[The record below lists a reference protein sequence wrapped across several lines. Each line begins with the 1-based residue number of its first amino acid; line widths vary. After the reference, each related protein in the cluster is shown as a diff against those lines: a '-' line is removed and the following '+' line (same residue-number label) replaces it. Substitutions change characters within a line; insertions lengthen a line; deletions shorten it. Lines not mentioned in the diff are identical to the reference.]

1 MSGNRRLKMIAGHLA
16 QPKEVVV
23 TPQNCA
29 GNSENPDSKM
39 PGKQDDIKW
48 NGWGYSDSRFE
59 YKDGQAQ
66 FTGSR
71 YVLGG
76 QTFPKLWEWFIN
88 KCHAD
93 VNHTS
98 PSKPLPDPS
107 SLPDAQINEPF
118 LTCIRKS
125 GMQHTLDPHS
135 RLFHGH
141 GHTCHEIFE
150 LRHGSL
156 RRIPDIVIWPSCHKD
171 VEEIVHLAVEHN
183 VCIIP
188 FGGGTSVSN
197 ALECPDTEKRMI
209 VSLDMTKMK
218 RILWVDEENLVAHI
232 EAGIIG
238 QELEQQLNARGLC
251 VGHEPDSLEFSS
263 LGGWVATRASGMKK
277 NIYGNIEDIVVRVR
291 MVTPRGTVEKSC
303 QVPRMSSG
311 PDIHHFILGSEGT
324 LGVVTEVSLRIRP
337 LPECRV
343 YGSIVFPTFDIG
355 VMCVREIAKQ
365 RCAPASIRLMDNEQ
379 FIFGQALKPK
389 GDSYFK
395 SFLDGLKALY
405 LTKFKGFDPHQLCVA
420 TLLFEGGKQEVAAQQ
435 RRIYEIASQFR
446 GIPAGEENGKRGYML
461 TFVIAYLRDLGFDY
475 HFLAESFETSVPWD
489 RVSDLCRNV
498 KETLVRK
505 CGELGVK
512 HPPLATCR
520 VTQTYD
526 AGACVY
532 FYFGFVYY
540 GLANP
545 LETYDEVETAARDEV
560 LANGGSLSHHHG
572 VGKLRKKWLPQT
584 VSNVGIEMLHS
595 VKKAIDPQNIFGNGN
610 LL

>member
-29 GNSENPDSKM
+29 GNSEDPDSKM
-39 PGKQDDIKW
+39 PGKQDNVKW

-93 VNHTS
+93 LSHTS

-107 SLPDAQINEPF
+107 SLPGAQINQPF

-125 GMQHTLDPHS
+125 GMQHTSDPHS

-209 VSLDMTKMK
+209 ISLDMTKMK
-218 RILWVDEENLVAHI
+218 KILWVDEENLVAHI

-505 CGELGVK
+505 CAELGVK

-545 LETYDEVETAARDEV
+545 LETYDQVETAARDEV

-584 VSNVGIEMLHS
+584 VSNVGIEMLRS